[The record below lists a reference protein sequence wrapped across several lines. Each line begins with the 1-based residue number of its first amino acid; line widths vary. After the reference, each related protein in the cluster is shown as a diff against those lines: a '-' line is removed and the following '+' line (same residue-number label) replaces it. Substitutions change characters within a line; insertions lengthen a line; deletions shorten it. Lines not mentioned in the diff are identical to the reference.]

1 MTIDFGSVQKYNAE
15 RGFGF
20 VKRTLRDKQST
31 REIFFHIKTIKHEYH
46 ELAQKLD
53 SGSYDDVS
61 FWYEVEKTGKG
72 EQVSKLWLSA
82 EDIPSKELDSLTAK
96 IQGLWHDIDAPTP
109 HWLNQITLLLVGQI
123 CTDDLIHKRER
134 LQRQRKEAEEE
145 ERKKRKA
152 ERLKRLEAIRE
163 KERLEAER
171 RRKKEAERLKYLKYL
186 QEKERSEAEQ
196 RRKHEAER
204 KAQILAAQEAE
215 RIAAEQQRQTRLQ
228 LRASE
233 IQKICQMYGI
243 EVLVHFTH
251 IANLNSILQHGLIGR
266 SQLESMSWV
275 EPPKY
280 NDIHRLDGQREAI
293 CLSIS
298 FPNYK
303 MFYKYSFN
311 NRSDW
316 VVLLL
321 KPSILWEQ
329 DCKFYQENAASNN
342 AKENIAQ
349 RTTQAKKQ
357 PEALIQMFSDY
368 ERVKRE
374 TLDIPNNFTTH
385 PQAEVLVFNQISTQ
399 YIDVVHFHSLDV
411 RKQWANLNPGN
422 YSQTFYAGYRDYF
435 SPRQDWQMW

>member
-20 VKRTLRDKQST
+20 VKRTLHSKEST
-31 REIFFHIKTIKHEYH
+31 QEIFFHIKTIKRKYY

-53 SGSYDDVS
+53 NGSYDSVS
-61 FWYEVEKTGKG
+61 FWYEVEKTDKG

-82 EDIPSKELDSLTAK
+82 EDIPSKQLDGLRTK
-96 IQGLWHDIDAPTP
+96 IEGLWHDIDARTP
-109 HWLNQITLLLVGQI
+109 DWLDQITFSLFGQI
-123 CTDDLIHKRER
+123 RRNELFRER
-134 LQRQRKEAEEE
+134 QSLQHERREAQKE
-145 ERKKRKA
+145 ERKKREA

-171 RRKKEAERLKYLKYL
+171 RRKKEAERLKYLEYL
-186 QEKERSEAEQ
+186 REKQRLETEQ
-196 RRKHEAER
+196 RRKQQAEFQ
-204 KAQILAAQEAE
+204 AQIKVAQEAE
-215 RIAAEQQRQTRLQ
+215 RIAAQQQHQARLQ
-228 LRASE
+228 SRASE
-233 IQKICQMYGI
+233 IQEICQMYGI
-243 EVLVHFTH
+243 ETLVHFTH
-251 IANLNSILQHGLIGR
+251 IRNLYSILQHGLLGR
-266 SQLESMSWV
+266 SQLESMSWI
-275 EPPKY
+275 EPPQY
-280 NDIHRLDGQREAI
+280 NDNYRLDGQREAI

-321 KPSILWEQ
+321 KPSILWEL
-329 DCKFYQENAASNN
+329 DCKFYRENAASNN
-342 AKENIAQ
+342 AKENIIEK
-349 RTTQAKKQ
+349 RNQARKQ
-357 PEALIQMFSDY
+357 PEALKNMFSDY
-368 ERVKRE
+368 SNIKRE
-374 TLDIPNNFTTH
+374 ILEIPNNFTTH

-411 RKQWANLNPGN
+411 GTQWTTLNPGN
-422 YSQTFYAGYRDYF
+422 YAQTFYAEYRYYF

>member
-1 MTIDFGSVQKYNAE
+1 MEIDFGSVKKYNIE

-20 VKRTLRDKQST
+20 VKRSLHANQYPG
-31 REIFFHIKTIKHEYH
+31 EIFFHIKTIKREHY

-53 SGSYDDVS
+53 SGSYNDVS
-61 FWYEVEKTGKG
+61 FWYEVEKTDKG

-82 EDIPSKELDSLTAK
+82 EDIPSKELDILTIK

-109 HWLNQITLLLVGQI
+109 LWLNQITLLLVGKI
-123 CTDDLIHKRER
+123 RTNDLIYERER
-134 LQRQRKEAEEE
+134 LQRERTEAEEE
-145 ERKKRKA
+145 ERKKRKL

-186 QEKERSEAEQ
+186 QEKERLEAEQ
-196 RRKHEAER
+196 RRKHEAEH
-204 KAQILAAQEAE
+204 KAQIQAAQEAE
-215 RIAAEQQRQTRLQ
+215 RIAAEQQRQSRLQ

-251 IANLNSILQHGLIGR
+251 IANLNSILQHGLLGR
-266 SQLESMSWV
+266 AQLESMSWL

-280 NDIHRLDGQREAI
+280 NDTYRLDGQREAI

-316 VVLLL
+316 VV
-321 KPSILWEQ
+321 
-329 DCKFYQENAASNN
+329 
-342 AKENIAQ
+342 
-349 RTTQAKKQ
+349 
-357 PEALIQMFSDY
+357 
-368 ERVKRE
+368 
-374 TLDIPNNFTTH
+374 
-385 PQAEVLVFNQISTQ
+385 
-399 YIDVVHFHSLDV
+399 
-411 RKQWANLNPGN
+411 
-422 YSQTFYAGYRDYF
+422 
-435 SPRQDWQMW
+435 